1 VASSRTAV
9 PLIVLLFAL
18 LLTGCGSST
27 GANWAANGTGAS
39 DSAAASG
46 QPDPSM
52 SDAGTDPSVA
62 ASPSPT
68 RTVAPSTAPKPPGP
82 PPVPGSSP
90 AAQAVLAQ
98 INGWRTAMGLRPYTM
113 LPGLIASAHKHN
125 LVMIAGCGLSHRCP
139 GEADLG
145 DRIRAQGVRWS
156 AAGENIGES
165 GPNANTTTAITNA
178 AKGLDQAMFN
188 EKPPDDGHRQNLLS
202 RTFTHIGIDVVR
214 DSKGTVWLT
223 EDFTN

>member
-1 VASSRTAV
+1 MASSRTAV
-9 PLIVLLFAL
+9 PLIVLLLAL
-18 LLTGCGSST
+18 VLTGCST
-27 GANWAANGTGAS
+27 SHDASWSASGAGPA

-46 QPDPSM
+46 QPDPSASDS
-52 SDAGTDPSVA
+52 SDASAA

-68 RTVAPSTAPKPPGP
+68 HTVPPSAAAKPPAP

-98 INGWRTAMGLRPYTM
+98 INAWRTSMGLRPYTM

-145 DRIRAQGVRWS
+145 PRIAAQGVHWT

-188 EKPPDDGHRQNLLS
+188 EKPPNDGHRRNLLS
-202 RTFTHIGIDVVR
+202 KTFTHIGIDVVR